1 MGSVVKALY
10 FGNELPHERLSS
22 LVRQLYLFSKQRSC
36 PTLNQFLASATDVVR
51 DEIRCLPASLQALPT
66 PFDHILDLVDD
77 EKLRNGPLGSSID
90 AVLIVVIQLSIL
102 IKYFEDDSRK
112 YYELQSPDA
121 ALLGTSLG
129 LLTSAAMSLSRCI
142 SDVALVGAHITR
154 LAFRL
159 SFLTYRISQM
169 LEPPEESK
177 SHLSSWASVV
187 PNVAADDVQAELDCF
202 HAEEKT
208 PNTSRIFISAR
219 GHSSVTV
226 SGPPSRL
233 KNLSRTS
240 KFFHAQKMTSLPIY
254 GGLCHAPH
262 IYSHKHVLEI
272 MGELDSEISG
282 LVPMVIPLSTSSGVQ
297 FSASCAR
304 TLLEEIIT
312 EILTREI
319 QWDSVIKSLLRQ
331 ANTVSAQKCEV
342 LVFQNSL
349 LVHDLV
355 ATFKAQQPSIDVRA
369 MELIPS
375 IATSDASGVSAAAGT
390 GADKIAIVGMA
401 CRMPGDATDTEK
413 FWELLEEGLDVH
425 TKIPADRFDVE
436 THYDPGC
443 KATNASHTPYGCFVN
458 DAGLFDAPFFNITP
472 REALETDP
480 MQRLALVTAYE
491 ALERSGYVPNR
502 TLASNLH
509 RVGTFYGQSSDDY
522 REVNASQEIGTY
534 FIPGGCRAFGPGRI
548 NYFFGFSGPSYS
560 IDTACSS
567 SLATIQVAC
576 TALWNGDVDMALAGG
591 MNILTNSDAFSGL
604 SHGHFLS
611 KTPNAC
617 KTWDSEADGYCRAD
631 GIVSIVHWK
640 ILIILTLYR
649 RMKRLEDAVADK
661 DNILG
666 VILGAATN
674 HSAEAVSITHPDA
687 NAQSFLTRK
696 VMRSSGTDP
705 LHVSYVEMHGTGTQ
719 AGDREEMKSV
729 TDVFAPAG
737 PRPRK
742 QTLHIGSVKANV
754 GHGEAVAGATA
765 LLKVLLMFR
774 KGIIPRH
781 VGIKNCFNPAL
792 PQDLDSRQVVIPL
805 TNQPWLITENGA
817 KRIAVINNF
826 GAAGGNTSIVIQEP
840 PQLRTTIISD
850 EICEVSYAVTVSAKS
865 KVSLR
870 GNIERMIDYIDCNPQ
885 ISLADLS
892 YTTTARRYHY
902 HHRIAVTGSD
912 LSQIRS
918 ELVAQLGLADSDR
931 SITPNS
937 KPPVAF
943 MFTGQGAS
951 HKSMNL
957 ELLTRDSSFS
967 TEVLQLDALA
977 RAQGFPSFIPV
988 IDGSFAED
996 EPHSSVA
1003 TQIALVAIEIA
1014 LARYWSSLGVEP
1026 DIVIGHSLG
1035 EYAALCVA
1043 GVLSASDAIY
1053 LVGQRARLLEDKAS
1067 LRTHKMMA
1075 VRASLADIEKT
1086 AAVGGWQ
1093 YEVACI
1099 NSPKQTVLAGLSADL
1114 ESIREVLQ
1122 EAGYRCQD
1130 LDVAFA
1136 FHSSQTDPILDDFER
1151 LSSSAVI
1158 FHPPKLP
1165 VISPLLGEVVFNG
1178 KAFKSN
1184 YLRRATRETV
1194 NYLAA
1199 LEAATNIGM
1208 VGRDT
1213 LWVELGPHPVCL
1225 VFLKA
1230 TLGSSMTANAVP
1242 SFRRDENNWTTLT
1255 QSLAKLHCAGARINW
1270 NEFHRPFETG
1280 LQLLDLPTYAWN
1292 NKNYWIMYKGNW
1304 ALTKGND
1311 YYQTQEETLQP
1322 ISSSDFHKTSVQRIV
1337 EESFDGAAGRV
1348 VMRSNLMDAALL
1360 EAAQGHKMNECGV
1373 VTSSIHADIAY
1384 TLGSYLCQK
1393 LRPDF
1398 KDKVGMNIVNLVV
1411 TKGLVAQKFT
1421 TVPQLIQVSISTNDI
1436 NAERACLTWQN
1447 LDSHG
1452 ILGEAF
1458 ATAEVEFGDPTEW
1471 LESWVPYT
1479 HLVLGR
1485 IGALDGLAEKGV
1497 ANRFSKNMAYLL
1509 FANNLVDYAAS
1520 YRGMQSV
1527 VMNGLEAFADVT
1539 LTSGKGTGTWTV
1551 APHFID
1557 SVVHLAGFVM
1567 NVSDAIDTRTKFCFT
1582 PGWKSM
1588 RFARPLEAGGKYRSY
1603 VKMIQTEDVTV
1614 YLGDVYVL
1622 QDDTIVGFVGGIKFR
1637 RCPRVLLSRFFSAPD
1652 TPGQLSSA
1660 SPTSNSGPS
1669 KGSAALLTAAPSKVS
1684 ESNVVSKRLPTATPL
1699 DASTSTPSQTPP
1711 KTKESSP
1718 STIQPVDTPVTD
1730 QVESE
1735 KESLDSRAISLI
1747 AREAGLARSE
1757 LRETATFA
1765 ELGIDSLMSLV
1776 ISNKFQEE
1784 LNIMVTG
1791 SLFLKYQTIG
1801 DLRSWL
1807 SEYY

>member
-1 MGSVVKALY
+1 MRISHLEGCANMRALY

-22 LVRQLYLFSKQRSC
+22 LARHLYLFSRQRAY
-36 PTLNQFLASATDVVR
+36 PTLNKFLASATDVLR
-51 DEIRCLPASLQALPT
+51 AEIRHLPASLQALTP
-66 PFDHILDLVDD
+66 PFDHVLDLVDN
-77 EKLRNGPLGSSID
+77 EKLRNSPLGSSID
-90 AVLIVVIQLSIL
+90 AVFIVVIQLSIL

-112 YYELQSPDA
+112 YYELQSSDA

-129 LLTSAAMSLSRCI
+129 LLASAAMSLSRCI
-142 SDVALVGAHITR
+142 PDIALVGAHITR

-169 LEPPEESK
+169 LEPSEESK
-177 SHLSSWASVV
+177 SHSSSWASVV
-187 PNVAADDVQAELDCF
+187 PNVSPEDVQAELDCF

-208 PNTSRIFISAR
+208 PNASRIFISAR
-219 GHSSVTV
+219 NHSSVTI

-240 KFFHAQKMTSLPIY
+240 KFFHSRKLVSLPIY

-262 IYSHKHVLEI
+262 IYSHQHVLEI

-282 LVPMVIPLSTSSGVQ
+282 LVPTVIPLSTSSGAQ

-304 TLLEEIIT
+304 TLFDEIIT

-331 ANTVSAQKCEV
+331 AKTMSAQKCEV

-355 ATFKAQQPSIDVRA
+355 ATFKTQQPNIDVSA
-369 MELIPS
+369 LELIPL
-375 IATSDASGVSAAAGT
+375 INTGDASDVSAAAGT
-390 GADKIAIVGMA
+390 SADKIAIVGMA

-425 TKIPADRFDVE
+425 TKIPPDRFDVE
-436 THYDPGC
+436 THYDPAC
-443 KATNASHTPYGCFVN
+443 KATNASHTAYGCFVN
-458 DAGLFDAPFFNITP
+458 NAGLFDAPFFNISP

-502 TLASNLH
+502 TLATNLH
-509 RVGTFYGQSSDDY
+509 RIGTFYGQASDDY
-522 REVNASQEIGTY
+522 REVNAGQEVGTY
-534 FIPGGCRAFGPGRI
+534 FIPGGCRGFGPGRI

-576 TALWNGDVDMALAGG
+576 AALWNGDVDMALAGG
-591 MNILTNSDAFSGL
+591 MNILTNSDVFAGL
-604 SHGHFLS
+604 SLGHFLS

-617 KTWDSEADGYCRAD
+617 KTWDSEADG
-631 GIVSIVHWK
+631 
-640 ILIILTLYR
+640 
-649 RMKRLEDAVADK
+649 MKRLEDAVADK

-687 NAQSFLTRK
+687 NAQSFLSRK
-696 VMRSSGTDP
+696 VMRSAGTDP

-737 PRPRK
+737 KRPRK

-805 TNQPWLITENGA
+805 TNQPWVSTENGA
-817 KRIAVINNF
+817 MRIAVVNNF
-826 GAAGGNTSIVIQEP
+826 GASGGNTTIVIQEP
-840 PQLRTTIISD
+840 PRPRTTVVRD
-850 EICEVSYAVTVSAKS
+850 ENCGVSYAVAISAKS

-870 GNIERMIDYIDCNPQ
+870 GNMERMIDYIDCNPQ
-885 ISLADLS
+885 SSLADLS

-902 HHRIAVTGSD
+902 HHRIAVTGSN

-918 ELVAQLGLADSDR
+918 ELVAQLDLADSHT
-931 SITPNS
+931 SISLTS

-951 HKSMNL
+951 RKSMNL
-957 ELLTRDSSFS
+957 ELLARDSRFS

-988 IDGSFAED
+988 IDGSCAED
-996 EPHSSVA
+996 EAHSSVA

-1067 LRTHKMMA
+1067 LGSYKMMA
-1075 VRASLADIEKT
+1075 ARASLADIEKL
-1086 AAVGGWQ
+1086 AAVAGLQ

-1199 LEAATNIGM
+1199 LEAAANIGM

-1225 VFLKA
+1225 VFLKG
-1230 TLGSSMTANAVP
+1230 TLGSSMTEIAVP

-1255 QSLAKLHCAGARINW
+1255 QSLAKLHCAGVQINW
-1270 NEFHRPFETG
+1270 NEFHRPFEAG

-1304 ALTKGND
+1304 VLTKGND
-1311 YYQTQEETLQP
+1311 YYKTQEETRQP

-1348 VMRSNLMDAALL
+1348 VMRSNLMDVDLL
-1360 EAAQGHKMNECGV
+1360 KAAQGHKMNECGV

-1384 TLGSYLCQK
+1384 TMGSYLCQK

-1398 KDKVGMNIVNLVV
+1398 KDKVGLNILNLVV
-1411 TKGLVAQKFT
+1411 LKGLVAQKFT
-1421 TVPQLIQVSISTNDI
+1421 TTPQLIQVSISTNDM

-1447 LDSHG
+1447 VDSHG
-1452 ILGEAF
+1452 ILEGAF

-1471 LESWVPYT
+1471 LDSWVPYK

-1485 IGALDGLAEKGV
+1485 IGALEELVEKG
-1497 ANRFSKNMAYLL
+1497 AATRFSKNMAYLL
-1509 FANNLVDYAAS
+1509 FANNLVDYS
-1520 YRGMQSV
+1520 ENYRGMQSV
-1527 VMNGLEAFADVT
+1527 VMNGLEAFADVM
-1539 LTSGKGTGTWTV
+1539 LTSEKGTGSWTV
-1551 APHFID
+1551 APYFID
-1557 SVVHLAGFVM
+1557 SVIHLAGFVM

-1588 RFARPLEAGGKYRSY
+1588 RFARPLEPGGKYRSY

-1622 QDDTIVGFVGGIKFR
+1622 QDDTIIGFVGGIKFR
-1637 RCPRVLLSRFFSAPD
+1637 KCPRILLSRFFSAPD
-1652 TPGQLSSA
+1652 TPGQLSA
-1660 SPTSNSGPS
+1660 TSPTSNSGPS
-1669 KGSAALLTAAPSKVS
+1669 KESTTLLTAMSSKIS
-1684 ESNVVSKRLPTATPL
+1684 ESNVVSKKLPTATSL
-1699 DASTSTPSQTPP
+1699 DASTSAPDSPP
-1711 KTKESSP
+1711 AKTKESSP
-1718 STIQPVDTPVTD
+1718 SAVQPVHTPATD
-1730 QVESE
+1730 QVRIE
-1735 KESLDSRAISLI
+1735 KETVDSRAISLI
-1747 AREAGLARSE
+1747 AREAGLDRSD

-1776 ISNKFQEE
+1776 ISDKFRDE
-1784 LNIMVTG
+1784 LNITVTG
-1791 SLFLKYQTIG
+1791 SLFLEYPTIG
-1801 DLRSWL
+1801 DLRGWL
-1807 SEYY
+1807 SEYYS

>member
-22 LVRQLYLFSKQRSC
+22 LSRHLYLFSQRRAY
-36 PTLNQFLASATDVVR
+36 PTLSHFLASATDVVR
-51 DEIRCLPASLQALPT
+51 DEIRHLPASLQTLFP
-66 PFDHILDLVDD
+66 PFDLVLDLVDD
-77 EKLRNGPLGSSID
+77 DKLRSGPLGSSID
-90 AVLIVVIQLSIL
+90 AVLIAVIQLSIL

-112 YYELQSPDA
+112 YYELQSSDA
-121 ALLGTSLG
+121 ALLGIGVG
-129 LLTSAAMSLSRCI
+129 LLTSAAMSLSHCI
-142 SDVALVGAHITR
+142 SDLALVGAYITR

-159 SFLTYRISQM
+159 GFLTYRISQM

-177 SHLSSWASVV
+177 SRPSSWASVV
-187 PNVAADDVQAELDCF
+187 PNVSAEDAQAELDCF
-202 HAEEKT
+202 HAKEKT
-208 PNTSRIFISAR
+208 PNASRIFISAW
-219 GHSSVTV
+219 GDSSVTI

-240 KFFHAQKMTSLPIY
+240 KFFHARKMVSLPVY

-272 MGELDSEISG
+272 MGELDSKISG
-282 LVPMVIPLSTSSGVQ
+282 LVPTMIPFSTSSGVQ

-304 TLLEEIIT
+304 TLFDEIIT
-312 EILTREI
+312 EILTRGN
-319 QWDSVIKSLLRQ
+319 QWNSVVNSLLRQ
-331 ANTVSAQKCEV
+331 AKTVLAQKCEI

-349 LVHDLV
+349 IVHDLV
-355 ATFKAQQPSIDVRA
+355 AAFKTQQPNIDVSA
-369 MELIPS
+369 TELIPS
-375 IATSDASGVSAAAGT
+375 ITTSDAGGISAAAGT
-390 GADKIAIVGMA
+390 SADRIAIVGMA
-401 CRMPGDATDTEK
+401 CRMPGNATDTEK
-413 FWELLEEGLDVH
+413 FWELLEQGLDVH
-425 TKIPADRFDVE
+425 TKIPADRFDVK
-436 THYDPGC
+436 THYDPAC

-502 TLASNLH
+502 TRATNLH
-509 RVGTFYGQSSDDY
+509 RIGTFYGQASDDY
-522 REVNASQEIGTY
+522 REVNTAQEIGTY

-591 MNILTNSDAFSGL
+591 MNILTNSDAFAGL
-604 SHGHFLS
+604 SQAHFLS

-631 GIVSIVHWK
+631 GVGSIV
-640 ILIILTLYR
+640 ILIVFTPCY

-687 NAQSFLTRK
+687 NAQSFLARS
-696 VMRSSGTDP
+696 VMRSAGTDP

-719 AGDREEMKSV
+719 AGDKEEMKSV
-729 TDVFAPAG
+729 TDVFAPAEQ
-737 PRPRK
+737 RPRK
-742 QTLHIGSVKANV
+742 QPLHIGAVKANV
-754 GHGEAVAGATA
+754 GHGEAVAGVTA
-765 LLKVLLMFR
+765 LIKVLLMFQ
-774 KGIIPRH
+774 KGFIPRH

-805 TNQPWLITENGA
+805 TNQPWFSTEDGA
-817 KRIAVINNF
+817 KRIAVVNNF
-826 GAAGGNTSIVIQEP
+826 SAAGGNTSIVIQEP
-840 PQLRTTIISD
+840 PRLKSTIIPD
-850 EICEVSYAVTVSAKS
+850 EDSRVSYAVAVSAKS

-870 GNIERMIDYIDCNPQ
+870 GNIERIIDYIDCNPQ

-892 YTTTARRYHY
+892 YTTTARRYHH
-902 HHRIAVTGSD
+902 HHRIAVAGYD

-918 ELVAQLGLADSDR
+918 ELVAQLDLADSH
-931 SITPNS
+931 TPVTLNS

-943 MFTGQGAS
+943 VFTGQGAAR
-951 HKSMNL
+951 KSMNL

-967 TEVLQLDALA
+967 TEILQLDALA
-977 RAQGFPSFIPV
+977 CALGFPSFIPI
-988 IDGSFAED
+988 IDGSFAKD

-1014 LARYWSSLGVEP
+1014 LARYWASLGVEP

-1067 LRTHKMMA
+1067 LGNHKMMA
-1075 VRASLADIEKT
+1075 VRASLADIEKS
-1086 AAVGGWQ
+1086 AAVAGLQ

-1099 NSPKQTVLAGLSADL
+1099 NSPKETVLAGLSADL
-1114 ESIREVLQ
+1114 ESIRELLQ

-1158 FHPPKLP
+1158 FHTPKLP

-1194 NYLAA
+1194 NFLAA
-1199 LEAATNIGM
+1199 LEAAAKIGM
-1208 VGRDT
+1208 VSRDT

-1225 VFLKA
+1225 GFLKA
-1230 TLGSSMTANAVP
+1230 TLGSSMTEIAVP

-1255 QSLAKLHCAGARINW
+1255 QSLARLHCAGARINW
-1270 NEFHRPFETG
+1270 NEFHRPFEVSIR
-1280 LQLLDLPTYAWN
+1280 LLDLPTYAWN

-1304 ALTKGND
+1304 ALTKGNE
-1311 YYQTQEETLQP
+1311 YYKTQEETLP
-1322 ISSSDFHKTSVQRIV
+1322 AISPSDFHNTSVQRII

-1348 VMRSNLMDAALL
+1348 VMRSNLMDAGLL
-1360 EAAQGHKMNECGV
+1360 EAAHGHKMNECGV
-1373 VTSSIHADIAY
+1373 VSSSIHADIAY
-1384 TLGSYLCQK
+1384 TLGSYLYQK
-1393 LRPDF
+1393 LRPDV
-1398 KDKVGMNIVNLVV
+1398 KDRVGMNIVNMVV
-1411 TKGLVAQKFT
+1411 SKALVAQKIT
-1421 TVPQLIQVSISTNDI
+1421 TVPQIIQVSISTNDI
-1436 NAERACLTWQN
+1436 NAERSCLTWQN

-1452 ILGEAF
+1452 IPGEAF
-1458 ATAEVEFGDPTEW
+1458 ATAEMEFGNPTEW

-1485 IGALDGLAEKGV
+1485 IEALEGLVAKGV
-1497 ANRFSKNMAYLL
+1497 ANRFSKKMAYTL
-1509 FANNLVDYAAS
+1509 FANNLVNYAAN

-1539 LTSGKGTGTWTV
+1539 LTSEKGRGTWTV
-1551 APHFID
+1551 GPHFID
-1557 SVVHLAGFVM
+1557 SVAHIAGFVM
-1567 NVSDAIDTRTKFCFT
+1567 NVSDVTDTHTKIYFT

-1588 RFARPLEAGGKYRSY
+1588 RFARPLEAGNKYRSY
-1603 VKMIQTEDVTV
+1603 VKMIPTEDVTI

-1622 QDDTIVGFVGGIKFR
+1622 HDDTIIGFVGGIKFH

-1652 TPGQLSSA
+1652 TAGQSSSA
-1660 SPTSNSGPS
+1660 SPTSNSRPS
-1669 KGSAALLTAAPSKVS
+1669 KESTALLTAASSRISK
-1684 ESNVVSKRLPTATPL
+1684 SNVVSKRLPTATSL
-1699 DASTSTPSQTPP
+1699 DAITTSQSPAT
-1711 KTKESSP
+1711 TKESSP
-1718 STIQPVDTPVTD
+1718 SAIQPAHTPGTD
-1730 QVESE
+1730 QVGCE
-1735 KESLDSRAISLI
+1735 KEGVASRAISLI
-1747 AREAGLARSE
+1747 AREAGLARGD

-1776 ISNKFQEE
+1776 ISDKFREE
-1784 LNIMVTG
+1784 LNITVTG
-1791 SLFLKYQTIG
+1791 SLFLEYPTIG
-1801 DLRSWL
+1801 DLRIWL
-1807 SEYY
+1807 SDYYS